1 MLETIARTCSHLPEM
16 AHRDSKRISR
26 MPSVSDWK
34 VPPNEQPRLADY
46 AFDLNVVMGA
56 VVGLRATIPEDAFT
70 AQVLGTERAGNGV
83 VIRESGLVLTIGY
96 LITEAETIWL
106 SPRAG
111 PPVQGHALAYDQET
125 GFGLV
130 QALAPLDAPALPM
143 GSSAESRIGDRVVI
157 AGAGGRQH
165 SVAARIVAKQEFA
178 GYWEYV
184 LDEAIFTAPA
194 HPNWGGTAMI
204 GASGELLGIG
214 SLKLETGRE
223 REPEHRRE
231 PASGHLNMVVPI
243 DLLKPILDDLL
254 RHGRPNR
261 PPRPWLG
268 LYAVEI
274 EDRIVVI
281 GLAERGPAQRA
292 GLHTGDVVRA
302 IGGEEVRNLAGMFR
316 RVWSLGEAGV
326 EIPISLDR
334 DGRIV
339 EQKIASADRSRL
351 FKAPRLH

>member
-1 MLETIARTCSHLPEM
+1 
-16 AHRDSKRISR
+16 
-26 MPSVSDWK
+26 MPSLSDWN
-34 VPPNEQPRLADY
+34 VPPDEQPKPTDY
-46 AFDLNVVMGA
+46 EFDLEAAMSAVM
-56 VVGLRATIPEDAFT
+56 GLRAMVPEDAFT
-70 AQVLGTERAGNGV
+70 AQMLGTERTGNGV
-83 VIRESGLVLTIGY
+83 LIRDNGLVLTIGY

-106 SPRAG
+106 SPSVG
-111 PPVQGHALAYDQET
+111 PPVPGHALAYDQET

-130 QALAPLDAPALPM
+130 QALARLDLPALPI
-143 GSSAESRIGDRVVI
+143 GNSGRAEIGERVVV
-157 AGAGGRQH
+157 AGAGGRQR

-214 SLKLETGRE
+214 SLQLEQGRE
-223 REPEHRRE
+223 KGR
-231 PASGHLNMVVPI
+231 SDHLNMIVPI

-268 LYAVEI
+268 LYAAEI
-274 EDRIVVI
+274 DDRIVVI
-281 GLAERGPAQRA
+281 GLADRGPAQRA
-292 GLHTGDVVRA
+292 GLRTGDVVRT
-302 IGGEEVRNLAGMFR
+302 IGGEDVRSLAGMFR
-316 RVWSLGEAGV
+316 QVWSLGRAGV
-326 EIPISLDR
+326 EIPIQLDR
-334 DGRIV
+334 DGHTL
-339 EQKIASADRSRL
+339 EQKIASADRNRF

>member
-1 MLETIARTCSHLPEM
+1 
-16 AHRDSKRISR
+16 
-26 MPSVSDWK
+26 MPSVSDLK
-34 VPPNEQPRLADY
+34 VPTNEQPQAADY
-46 AFDLNVVMGA
+46 AFDLEAAMSA

-70 AQVLGTERAGNGV
+70 AQMLGTERAGNGV
-83 VIRESGLVLTIGY
+83 VMRNSGLVLTIGY
-96 LITEAETIWL
+96 LITEAEAIWL
-106 SPRAG
+106 SPGVG

-130 QALAPLDAPALPM
+130 QALARLDVPALPI
-143 GSSAESRIGDRVVI
+143 GSSAKARIGDRVVV
-157 AGAGGRQH
+157 AGAGGRQR
-165 SVAARIVAKQEFA
+165 SVAARIVAKEEFA

-204 GASGELLGIG
+204 GAAGELLGIG
-214 SLKLETGRE
+214 SLKLEQE
-223 REPEHRRE
+223 RESGVE
-231 PASGHLNMVVPI
+231 PRGAAGHLNMIVPI

-268 LYAVEI
+268 FYAAKI

-281 GLAERGPAQRA
+281 GLADRGPAQRA
-292 GLHTGDVVRA
+292 GLRTGDVVRA
-302 IGGEEVRNLAGMFR
+302 IGGEEVRSLAGMFR
-316 RVWSLGEAGV
+316 RIWSLGQAGV
-326 EIPISLDR
+326 EIPIRLDR
-334 DGRIV
+334 DGNTLEQTIV
-339 EQKIASADRSRL
+339 SADRLRF